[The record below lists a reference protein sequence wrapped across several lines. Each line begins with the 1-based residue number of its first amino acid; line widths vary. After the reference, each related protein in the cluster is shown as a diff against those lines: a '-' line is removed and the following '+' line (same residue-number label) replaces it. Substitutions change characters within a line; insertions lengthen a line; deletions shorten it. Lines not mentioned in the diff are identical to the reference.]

1 MDHRLF
7 AGLLGQRFELH
18 PPTGGTSLSVELV
31 EARCLGT
38 APTPAGRLPFT
49 LLFKAEQG
57 PVLSQQI
64 YRLSHPAL
72 PPLDIFLGPVASAGD
87 GPCYEAVFN

>member
-1 MDHRLF
+1 MEHRLF

-18 PPTGGTSLSVELV
+18 PPAGGPLASVELV
-31 EARCLGT
+31 EACSLGT

-57 PVLSQQI
+57 PALSQQI

-72 PPLDIFLGPVASAGD
+72 PPMDVFLGPVASAYD
-87 GPCYEAVFN
+87 GPCYEAVFS